1 MYNNSRDVREM
12 KPLAGLSVLDVGCGG
27 GIFSESIA
35 RMGADVTGIDAA
47 LECVS
52 AAQAHLRSY
61 GARDPFA
68 NRLRYTC
75 ATAEAILAE
84 RGEAC
89 FDVVVSI
96 EVVEHVADVEAFMST
111 LCALLRPGGVLVMST
126 MNRTPA
132 AFALAV
138 FAAERLM
145 GWLPQ
150 GTHDWNKFLTPR
162 EMAMLWNRGGV
173 TMIET
178 AGMQPDLRAMRS
190 LAEPPCEWT
199 LTDRLTINY
208 IAAGTKGTG
217 E

>member
-47 LECVS
+47 LECNS

-61 GARDPFA
+61 GAQDPFA

-96 EVVEHVADVEAFMST
+96 EVVEHVADVEAF
-111 LCALLRPGGVLVMST
+111 MST